1 VGRRV
6 RAKVCLDR
14 VMGGVLAMLGVRLVL
29 SDH

>member
-6 RAKVCLDR
+6 RANVWLDR
-14 VMGGVLAMLGVRLVL
+14 VGSVLAMLGVWLVL

>member
-6 RAKVCLDR
+6 RANVWLDR
-14 VMGGVLAMLGVRLVL
+14 VGGVLAMLGVWLVL